1 MFSSSFSKKLGKI
14 AFPTVMLGVVGI
26 VLIKAV
32 IYGQGLEERFAGMGN
47 DDILRLTM
55 VRDLIA
61 GQSWFDQTQYRLV
74 PPEGAPLHWSRY
86 IDAGI
91 AALIIPLSWVLPMA
105 MAEQVAVV
113 LWPTLILVV
122 TLLVIGYGTRRIFG
136 DVAACF
142 ALACTVF
149 WPLTA
154 DLHARPGNVDH
165 HNVQFLTMV
174 IVLFAIVWPGRAA
187 RAGIIGGA
195 AAAFS
200 LAVGL
205 ENIIFV
211 VLAGAVL
218 LARAAYL
225 RGDDVGRLRAFSVSL
240 LVFGVLFWAGQA
252 ATIYR
257 FAMIC
262 DQLGVPVLAMIGVAC
277 AASVLP
283 FAVLRGDAKP
293 LLIIGVAAAV
303 TLAGLVLFWPMT
315 RVCLAG
321 PYGTLPD
328 YIQEFIGGAIT
339 EARPGLVYIQLRP
352 EAAVLFLLPV
362 VSAVVIGF
370 GVYLADRRLGYL
382 GDRARTTLLIY
393 LWFCVAG
400 VGLVAYQM
408 RMVNLAATP
417 VPMVAGAVMAF
428 VLRGYLAER
437 SPAAA
442 AKLFLAGYLL
452 VAPILPG
459 YLAAALFDSN
469 ASDQGVAS
477 CKAVEPMQALNAVPP
492 AVILAHGNLGPL
504 LIWGTHHAALAAP
517 YHRSEAALANAI
529 LPFRADDADI
539 EEAIRATGAEMLLL
553 CKDQELQSGF
563 LNQLAQGGSAPW
575 LAQVPVDSEAI
586 ALFRIL
592 PQ

>member
-1 MFSSSFSKKLGKI
+1 MFSPSFSKKLSEI
-14 AFPTVMLGVVGI
+14 AFPSAMLVALGI
-26 VLIKAV
+26 VLVKAV

-47 DDILRLTM
+47 DDILRLT
-55 VRDLIA
+55 VIRDLIA

-91 AALIIPLSWVLPMA
+91 AALIIPLSWALPME
-105 MAEQVAVV
+105 MAEQIAVAV
-113 LWPTLILVV
+113 WPTLILIV

-136 DVAACF
+136 DIAACF

-154 DLHARPGNVDH
+154 DLHARPGNIDH

-174 IVLFAIVWPGRAA
+174 IVLFAIVWPDRLA
-187 RAGIIGGA
+187 RAGIIGGV

-218 LARAAYL
+218 FVRAAYL
-225 RGDDVGRLRAFSVSL
+225 RGDDVLRLQAFSVSL
-240 LVFGVLFWAGQA
+240 LVFGLLFWAGQA

-283 FAVLRGDAKP
+283 FTILRGGKP
-293 LLIIGVAAAV
+293 LLIIGVAAAITV
-303 TLAGLVLFWPMT
+303 AGLVLFWPMT

-328 YIQEFIGGAIT
+328 YIRDFIGGAIT
-339 EARPGLVYIQLRP
+339 EARPGLVYAQLRP
-352 EAAVLFLLPV
+352 AAAVLFLLPV
-362 VSAVVIGF
+362 VAAVVIGF
-370 GVYLADRRLGYL
+370 GVYLADRHRGQF
-382 GDRARTTLLIY
+382 GDAARNALLIY
-393 LWFCVAG
+393 LIFCTAG
-400 VGLVAYQM
+400 IGLVAYQM

-428 VLRGYLAER
+428 LLRGYLAER
-437 SPAAA
+437 SPVAA

-459 YLAAALFDSN
+459 YLAASLFDSS
-469 ASDQGVAS
+469 ASDQGAAS
-477 CKAVEPMQALNAVPP
+477 CKAVAPMQALNAVPP
-492 AVILAHGNLGPL
+492 AVILAHGNLGPV
-504 LIWGTHHAALAAP
+504 LIWATHHAALAAP

-529 LPFRADDADI
+529 LPFRADDAEI
-539 EEAIRATGAEMLLL
+539 EAVIRATGAEMLLL
-553 CKDQELQSGF
+553 CKEQELRSGF
-563 LNQLAQGGSAPW
+563 LNRLAQGGSASW
-575 LAQVPVDSEAI
+575 LERVPVDHDAI
-586 ALFRIL
+586 VLFRIL
-592 PQ
+592 PR